1 VGRARTL
8 VPTRPEAGFH
18 LAAPCSIPF
27 PLPVSDRLSELQ
39 RQRALA
45 QEQVAWFDREIA
57 KESGQASPPTPAP
70 VPPAPAVASVIP
82 RPTTAAADE
91 AAARAAQEII
101 AQYQDGHSP
110 QSAAKDMKRGCYL
123 AFFFALGAVALIF
136 LTAYFIYTRRG

>member
-1 VGRARTL
+1 M
-8 VPTRPEAGFH
+8 
-18 LAAPCSIPF
+18 
-27 PLPVSDRLSELQ
+27 SDRLAELQ

-57 KESGQASPPTPAP
+57 RETGQVTPPDAP
-70 VPPAPAVASVIP
+70 VTPMASAAAPVIP
-82 RPTTAAADE
+82 RPTAAAADE

-110 QSAAKDMKRGCYL
+110 QSAARDMKRGCFL
-123 AFFFALGAVALIF
+123 VFFLALGAVALIF

>member
-1 VGRARTL
+1 M
-8 VPTRPEAGFH
+8 VPPPCRSLLAGDKD
-18 LAAPCSIPF
+18 SPF
-27 PLPVSDRLSELQ
+27 PFLVSDRLAELQ

-57 KESGQASPPTPAP
+57 KTGGQLGLVAPTSIVTPASPVVPTAFAP
-70 VPPAPAVASVIP
+70 SDVAA
-82 RPTTAAADE
+82 T
-91 AAARAAQEII
+91 RAAEEII

-123 AFFFALGAVALIF
+123 AFFLALGAVALIF

>member
-1 VGRARTL
+1 M
-8 VPTRPEAGFH
+8 
-18 LAAPCSIPF
+18 
-27 PLPVSDRLSELQ
+27 SDRLADLQ

-45 QEQVAWFDREIA
+45 QEQLAWFDREIA
-57 KESGQASPPTPAP
+57 RESGRVTPPALTPAAP
-70 VPPAPAVASVIP
+70 VLVTPVIP
-82 RPTTAAADE
+82 RPTAAASDE

-101 AQYQDGHSP
+101 AQYQGGHNP

>member
-1 VGRARTL
+1 M
-8 VPTRPEAGFH
+8 
-18 LAAPCSIPF
+18 
-27 PLPVSDRLSELQ
+27 SDRLADLQ

-57 KESGQASPPTPAP
+57 KETGQVT
-70 VPPAPAVASVIP
+70 PPAPALAAPVMPVATAATPVIP
-82 RPTTAAADE
+82 RPTAAAADE
-91 AAARAAQEII
+91 AAARAAQDII

>member
-1 VGRARTL
+1 M
-8 VPTRPEAGFH
+8 
-18 LAAPCSIPF
+18 
-27 PLPVSDRLSELQ
+27 SDRLADLQ

-57 KESGQASPPTPAP
+57 RETGQVAP
-70 VPPAPAVASVIP
+70 VTPAPAVAPVIP
-82 RPTTAAADE
+82 RPTAAAADE

-101 AQYQDGHSP
+101 AQYQDGPSP

-123 AFFFALGAVALIF
+123 AFFLALGAVALIF

>member
-1 VGRARTL
+1 M
-8 VPTRPEAGFH
+8 
-18 LAAPCSIPF
+18 
-27 PLPVSDRLSELQ
+27 SDRLADLQ

-57 KESGQASPPTPAP
+57 KESGRVT
-70 VPPAPAVASVIP
+70 PPASAPAAPIPTAPVIP
-82 RPTTAAADE
+82 RPTAAAADE

-110 QSAAKDMKRGCYL
+110 QSAATDMKRGCYL
-123 AFFFALGAVALIF
+123 AFFFALGAVVLIF

>member
-1 VGRARTL
+1 M
-8 VPTRPEAGFH
+8 
-18 LAAPCSIPF
+18 
-27 PLPVSDRLSELQ
+27 SDRLADLQ
-39 RQRALA
+39 RQRAIA

-57 KESGQASPPTPAP
+57 KETGRTTPSAPTPAAP
-70 VPPAPAVASVIP
+70 VMRAATAATPVIP

-91 AAARAAQEII
+91 AAAQEII
-101 AQYQDGHSP
+101 AQYQNGHSP

>member
-1 VGRARTL
+1 
-8 VPTRPEAGFH
+8 
-18 LAAPCSIPF
+18 
-27 PLPVSDRLSELQ
+27 VSDRLADLQ

-57 KESGQASPPTPAP
+57 RETGQVPRVASAP
-70 VPPAPAVASVIP
+70 VVAPVIP
-82 RPTTAAADE
+82 RPTAAAADE
-91 AAARAAQEII
+91 ATARAAQEII

-123 AFFFALGAVALIF
+123 AFFLALGAVALIF